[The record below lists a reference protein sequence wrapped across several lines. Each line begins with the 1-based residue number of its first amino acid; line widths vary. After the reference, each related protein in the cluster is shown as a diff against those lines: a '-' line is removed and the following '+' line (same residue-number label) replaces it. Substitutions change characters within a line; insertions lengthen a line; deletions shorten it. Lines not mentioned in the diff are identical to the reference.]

1 MPNYRHKFLLTL
13 INWKETM
20 KVYNITFVEECT
32 SQVKIKAETLE
43 KAKEIVN
50 SGDFSGDEII
60 ERDHFQITESYEE
73 SEDQ

>member
-1 MPNYRHKFLLTL
+1 
-13 INWKETM
+13 M

-43 KAKEIVN
+43 KAREIVN
-50 SGDFSGDEII
+50 SGDFTGDEII

-73 SEDQ
+73 SEEINEDE

>member
-1 MPNYRHKFLLTL
+1 
-13 INWKETM
+13 M

-43 KAKEIVN
+43 KAKKIVN

-60 ERDHFQITESYEE
+60 DRDNFEITKSYEE
-73 SEDQ
+73 SE

>member
-1 MPNYRHKFLLTL
+1 
-13 INWKETM
+13 M

-50 SGDFSGDEII
+50 SGEFTGDEII
-60 ERDHFQITESYEE
+60 ERDHFQITEIYEE
-73 SEDQ
+73 SE

>member
-1 MPNYRHKFLLTL
+1 
-13 INWKETM
+13 M
-20 KVYNITFVEECT
+20 KTFNITFVEECT

-50 SGDFSGDEII
+50 SGDFTGDEII

-73 SEDQ
+73 EREDQ